1 MVSAVPASKNYNGSN
16 RSSLVQAGTRA
27 INAFGAFFAEEA
39 LGKGPPFFTKNLAAE
54 VTRTLVALCSAEA
67 FGQSTP
73 EGTLTSIAGHG
84 HAGTPAAHR
93 GKTNCCC
100 CRRPVYHTCTTRRN
114 KWVAS
119 PRYPGTRTP
128 KLAS

>member
-27 INAFGAFFAEEA
+27 INAFGAFFPEEA

-84 HAGTPAAHR
+84 HRRHSRRAP
-93 GKTNCCC
+93 GKNKLVLLPPPCLPHLHDTAKQMG
-100 CRRPVYHTCTTRRN
+100 RLPKVPRN
-114 KWVAS
+114 AD
-119 PRYPGTRTP
+119 
-128 KLAS
+128 A